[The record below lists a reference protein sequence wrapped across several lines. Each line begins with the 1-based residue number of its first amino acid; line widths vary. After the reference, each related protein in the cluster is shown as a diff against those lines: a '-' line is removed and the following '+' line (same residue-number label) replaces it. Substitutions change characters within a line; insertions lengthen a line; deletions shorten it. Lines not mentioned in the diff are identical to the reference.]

1 MLGDTTNGV
10 PTFVGNRE
18 KVRFASGGTELAAW
32 HYPGANGA
40 CVIMAGGFGVT
51 KEPGTDLFAARF
63 QQAGFAVLAFDFRRL
78 GESGGRPRQVVRI
91 RQELDD
97 YQAAIAFAGTL
108 PGIDPERLAVW
119 GFSLSGGHV
128 LRIAARNPSLA
139 AAIAQTPNA
148 DCSAIARNAARHQKP
163 LAMLRLT
170 GRAFLDVLGQ
180 RFGRAPRLVP
190 LNGRPGTVAFLTT
203 PDAQQTGQALNPG
216 NRYPDWQ
223 QSAAADFALRLGF
236 YRPGRDASRIQVPL
250 LIVVCDAD
258 KSALPG
264 PAIAAA
270 TRAQRGELVRFPGG
284 HYQPFL
290 DGHAQAADAEI
301 SFLRRHLLGPEPDRS
316 ATLDRS
322 GSAPRSWKAALKEEK
337 P

>member
-1 MLGDTTNGV
+1 MSDTTKNTQ
-10 PTFVGNRE
+10 PTPGIVRE
-18 KVRFASGGTELAAW
+18 KVRIDSGGTELAAW
-32 HYPGANGA
+32 HYPGSNGG

-63 QQAGFAVLAFDFRRL
+63 HEAGFTVLAFDFRCL
-78 GESGGRPRQVVRI
+78 GESAGRPRQVVRI
-91 RQELDD
+91 RRELDD

-108 PGIDPERLAVW
+108 PGVEPDRLAVW

-128 LRIAARNPSLA
+128 FRIAARNPTLA

-148 DCSAIARNAARHQKP
+148 DCQAIVRNASRHQKP

-170 GRAFLDVLGQ
+170 GRAILDVLGQ
-180 RFGRAPRLVP
+180 QLGRLPRLAP

-203 PDAQQTGQALNPG
+203 PDAQETDRAQNPD
-216 NRYPDWQ
+216 NRYPNWQ
-223 QSAAADFALRLGF
+223 QDAAASFALRLGF

-250 LIVVCDAD
+250 LVLACDQD
-258 KSALPG
+258 QSALPG

-270 TRAQRGELVRFPGG
+270 TRAPHGELVRFPAG

-290 DGHAQAADAEI
+290 DGHEKAVAAEV
-301 SFLRRHLLGPEPDRS
+301 SFLRRHLLGLPGR
-316 ATLDRS
+316 
-322 GSAPRSWKAALKEEK
+322 
-337 P
+337 

>member
-1 MLGDTTNGV
+1 MPGLTTSTNSS
-10 PTFVGNRE
+10 TDFTANRE
-18 KVRFASGGTELAAW
+18 KVTFDSDGIALAAW
-32 HYPGANGA
+32 YYPGTNSA

-63 QQAGFAVLAFDFRRL
+63 QAAGFHVLAFDFRRL

-97 YQAAIAFAGTL
+97 YQAAIAYAATL
-108 PGIDPERLAVW
+108 PRVDPARLAVW

-128 LRIAARNPSLA
+128 LRIAARNPQLG

-148 DCSAIARNAARHQKP
+148 DCLAIVRNASRHQKP

-170 GRAFLDVLGQ
+170 GRALLDVV
-180 RFGRAPRLVP
+180 GRRVGLPPRLAP

-203 PDAQQTGQALNPG
+203 PDAQQTERALNHG

-223 QSAAADFALRLGF
+223 QDAAAGFALRLGF
-236 YRPGRDASRIQVPL
+236 YQPGRDASRIHVPL
-250 LIVVCDAD
+250 LVVVCDQD
-258 KSALPG
+258 QSALPG

-270 TRAQRGELVRFPGG
+270 VRAPRGELIRFPGG

-290 DGHAQAADAEI
+290 DGHDRAAEAQI
-301 SFLRRHLLGPEPDRS
+301 SFLQKHLVPE
-316 ATLDRS
+316 AVT
-322 GSAPRSWKAALKEEK
+322 GSR
-337 P
+337 

>member
-1 MLGDTTNGV
+1 MPGEDTNGD
-10 PTFVGNRE
+10 PYFVRKRE

-51 KEPGTDLFAARF
+51 KEPGTDLFAAGF
-63 QQAGFAVLAFDFRRL
+63 QQAGFTVLAFDFRRL

-108 PGIDPERLAVW
+108 PGVAPNRLAVW

-128 LRIAARNPSLA
+128 LRIAARNPGLA

-148 DCSAIARNAARHQKP
+148 DCRAIVLNAGRYQKP

-170 GRAFLDVLGQ
+170 GRAVLDVLA
-180 RFGRAPRLVP
+180 RRIGRPPLLAP
-190 LNGRPGTVAFLTT
+190 LNGPPGAVAFLTT

-223 QSAAADFALRLGF
+223 QDAAAGFALRLGF
-236 YRPGRDASRIQVPL
+236 YRPGRDASRIRVPL
-250 LIVVCDAD
+250 LVVACDND
-258 KSALPG
+258 RSALPG

-270 TRAQRGELVRFPGG
+270 VRAPLGELLRFPGG

-290 DGHAQAADAEI
+290 EGHGQAVDAEI
-301 SFLRRHLLGPEPDRS
+301 SFLRRHLLGPDKNSS
-316 ATLDRS
+316 AT
-322 GSAPRSWKAALKEEK
+322 P
-337 P
+337 

>member
-1 MLGDTTNGV
+1 MPGKNENSTNDL
-10 PTFVGNRE
+10 TANRE
-18 KVRFASGGTELAAW
+18 KVRFDSSGTELAAW
-32 HYPGANGA
+32 YYPGVNNA

-63 QQAGFAVLAFDFRRL
+63 QDAGFNVVAFDFRRL

-97 YQAAIAFAGTL
+97 YQAAIAFAQTL
-108 PGIDPERLAVW
+108 PRVDPTRLAVW

-128 LRIAARNPSLA
+128 FRVAARNPQLG

-148 DCSAIARNAARHQKP
+148 DCLAIVRNASRHQKP

-170 GRAFLDVLGQ
+170 GRAVLDVV
-180 RFGRAPRLVP
+180 GRRIGLPPRLAP
-190 LNGRPGTVAFLTT
+190 LNGTPGTVAFLTT
-203 PDAQQTGQALNPG
+203 PDAQQTERALNPG

-223 QSAAADFALRLGF
+223 QDAAAGFALRLGF
-236 YRPGRDASRIQVPL
+236 YRPGRDAPRIQVPL
-250 LIVVCDAD
+250 LVVACDQD
-258 KSALPG
+258 QSALPG

-270 TRAQRGELVRFPGG
+270 NRAPRGELIRFPGG

-290 DGHAQAADAEI
+290 DGHDRAAEAQI
-301 SFLRRHLLGPEPDRS
+301 SFLRNHLLVAAYKTAHEERS
-316 ATLDRS
+316 SR
-322 GSAPRSWKAALKEEK
+322 
-337 P
+337 

>member
-1 MLGDTTNGV
+1 MSSKENNGG
-10 PTFVGNRE
+10 PGTRAARE
-18 KVRFASGGTELAAW
+18 KVSFASGDIELAAW
-32 HYPGANGA
+32 HYPGTNGA

-63 QQAGFAVLAFDFRRL
+63 HEAGFTVLAFDFRRL

-91 RQELDD
+91 REELDD

-108 PGIDPERLAVW
+108 PGVDADRLAVW

-128 LRIAARNPSLA
+128 FRVAARNPRLG

-148 DCSAIARNAARHQKP
+148 DCQAIVRNAARHQKP

-170 GRAFLDVLGQ
+170 GRAVLDVLGQ
-180 RFGRAPRLVP
+180 SVGRPPRLAP

-203 PDAQQTGQALNPG
+203 PDAQQTDQALNSG
-216 NRYPDWQ
+216 NRYPAWQ
-223 QSAAADFALRLGF
+223 QDAAAGFALRLGF
-236 YRPGRDASRIQVPL
+236 YRPGQDARRVQVPL
-250 LIVVCDAD
+250 LVVACDQD
-258 KSALPG
+258 ESALPG

-270 TRAQRGELVRFPGG
+270 SRAPRGELVRLPGG

-290 DGHAQAADAEI
+290 DGHAQAADAEV
-301 SFLRRHLLGPEPDRS
+301 SFLRRHLVGLEPTEFETVGAAVDRPQRGR
-316 ATLDRS
+316 RS
-322 GSAPRSWKAALKEEK
+322 GN
-337 P
+337 